1 MKFEALRRSVVSYFR
16 RPATSVPPKTG
27 LEIAEAQAS
36 DDGVLKIDADEIGD
50 QILKQLLE
58 SGVLRGHVNRAHPQ
72 AERVGIKPPPDT
84 TDNWTWSKWSNEV
97 AANGT
102 IPGWAYCRFAH
113 RLGGEGVGFVFG
125 HVRGGFGVWRQPFD
139 VCTGHDEG
147 VQQASK
153 ILTCVTHLQSGLGIG
168 IFIDRTTAILA
179 AELAERVCPG
189 WESDAP
195 ERLWSAYMDRTLSAW
210 HSLGICRSSNA
221 HAHDSHGNQF
231 PIYGQDNES
240 VMAGKPE
247 RLS

>member
-1 MKFEALRRSVVSYFR
+1 MKFEPHKWPLVRYFR
-16 RPATSVPPKTG
+16 RPATSVPPKIDRSLLPLG
-27 LEIAEAQAS
+27 LTMREFTEMLTRDPPPS
-36 DDGVLKIDADEIGD
+36 VIGD
-50 QILKQLLE
+50 LLKQLTM
-58 SGVLRGHVNRAHPQ
+58 PTP
-72 AERVGIKPPPDT
+72 ERPGIKPPPDT
-84 TDNWTWSKWSNEV
+84 TDNWTWSKWSAEV

-102 IPGWAYCRFAH
+102 IPGWAYCRFAN
-113 RLGGEGVGFVFG
+113 RLGPENVGFVFG

-147 VQQASK
+147 VQQASE

-189 WESDAP
+189 WETDAP

-221 HAHDSHGNQF
+221 HAHDQHGNQF